1 MLFFCSF
8 YTNFSIAQCHIR
20 FQSDSFCD
28 RKLIQQKDIANS
40 LFRATDGT
48 RTRDLHLGKV
58 AYYQLYYYR
67 TSSIFYVF
75 VFIRTIFS
83 ISQLSHYVNIFFKF
97 FEFSFLSENS
107 NNLINAR
114 NNLYLTVPGIL
125 FFTYSAS
132 SFFSSFATTAI
143 PSSSSCFASTCPGAS
158 VIRSDASFTFGNAI
172 TSRMLSCFAISITK
186 RSRP

>member
-1 MLFFCSF
+1 MKIISL
-8 YTNFSIAQCHIR
+8 TK
-20 FQSDSFCD
+20 SDRRDSNP
-28 RKLIQQKDIANS
+28 RPPPWQGGVLPTVLLSHNNYLQR

-97 FEFSFLSENS
+97 FEFFFLSENS

-172 TSRMLSCFAISITK
+172 TSRMLSCFAISITR

>member
-1 MLFFCSF
+1 MKIISLRKSDRRDSNPRPPPWQGGVLP
-8 YTNFSIAQCHIR
+8 TVLLSHIKYI
-20 FQSDSFCD
+20 SC
-28 RKLIQQKDIANS
+28 
-40 LFRATDGT
+40 
-48 RTRDLHLGKV
+48 
-58 AYYQLYYYR
+58 
-67 TSSIFYVF
+67 F

-97 FEFSFLSENS
+97 FEFFFLSENS
-107 NNLINAR
+107 NNLTNAG
-114 NNLYLTVPGIL
+114 NHLYLTVPGIV

-172 TSRMLSCFAISITK
+172 TSRMLSCFAISITR

>member
-1 MLFFCSF
+1 MISIGFFLCSKIS
-8 YTNFSIAQCHIR
+8 TT
-20 FQSDSFCD
+20 
-28 RKLIQQKDIANS
+28 KDVANS
-40 LFRATDGT
+40 QSRATDGT

-67 TSSIFYVF
+67 IHYLL
-75 VFIRTIFS
+75 FIRTIFS

-97 FEFSFLSENS
+97 FEFFFLSENS

-172 TSRMLSCFAISITK
+172 TSRMLSCFAISITR

>member
-1 MLFFCSF
+1 MISIGFFLCSK
-8 YTNFSIAQCHIR
+8 N
-20 FQSDSFCD
+20 
-28 RKLIQQKDIANS
+28 LVQQKTLQTVNPERQTGLEPATSTLARWRTTNCTTIAHQVYFMFS
-40 LFRATDGT
+40 CSSERYL
-48 RTRDLHLGKV
+48 V
-58 AYYQLYYYR
+58 YR
-67 TSSIFYVF
+67 NFLIM
-75 VFIRTIFS
+75 S
-83 ISQLSHYVNIFFKF
+83 ISFSRF
-97 FEFSFLSENS
+97 FEFFFLSENS

-125 FFTYSAS
+125 FFAYSAS

-172 TSRMLSCFAISITK
+172 TSRMLSCFAISITR

>member
-1 MLFFCSF
+1 MQTVFFMMRQ
-8 YTNFSIAQCHIR
+8 TG
-20 FQSDSFCD
+20 
-28 RKLIQQKDIANS
+28 LE
-40 LFRATDGT
+40 
-48 RTRDLHLGKV
+48 TRDLHLGKV

-97 FEFSFLSENS
+97 FEFFFLSENS

-114 NNLYLTVPGIL
+114 NNLYLTVPA
-125 FFTYSAS
+125 FYSLLTQRRLS
-132 SFFSSFATTAI
+132 SLPLPLLQFRVPPAVLHLHVPVLLSS
-143 PSSSSCFASTCPGAS
+143 G
-158 VIRSDASFTFGNAI
+158 SDASFTFGNAM
-172 TSRMLSCFAISITK
+172 TSRMLSSFAISITR

>member
-1 MLFFCSF
+1 MISIGFFLCSKIS
-8 YTNFSIAQCHIR
+8 TT
-20 FQSDSFCD
+20 
-28 RKLIQQKDIANS
+28 KDVANS
-40 LFRATDGT
+40 QSRATDGT

-97 FEFSFLSENS
+97 FEFFFLSENS

-125 FFTYSAS
+125 FFAYSAS

-172 TSRMLSCFAISITK
+172 TSRMLSCFAISITR